1 MERAE
6 CTSHNSL
13 SLSLSAPLPPLAR
26 TRGDVFYLGKNLTT
40 SNSCDFPVG
49 ETPLFAGADGH
60 VWALGAPSEESDLR
74 AALRCTGKGR
84 QYQQQ
89 RDLFVR
95 SLKITQREIS
105 LERRGGVYEKI
116 FTFKKDFYFAVVCG
130 FFFFLMSCY
139 STLKTV
145 LRKVYNK
152 RLFTAYSFSP
162 TVQLRIA
169 TGRYLV
175 NGEMVSLGNF
185 ELVYLKWRI

>member
-1 MERAE
+1 MPPGAWHPFPGELTAGSRRGPEGSGDRAWGGGIQPRRERPSRLLLERAE

-130 FFFFLMSCY
+130 FFFF
-139 STLKTV
+139 
-145 LRKVYNK
+145 
-152 RLFTAYSFSP
+152 
-162 TVQLRIA
+162 
-169 TGRYLV
+169 
-175 NGEMVSLGNF
+175 
-185 ELVYLKWRI
+185 